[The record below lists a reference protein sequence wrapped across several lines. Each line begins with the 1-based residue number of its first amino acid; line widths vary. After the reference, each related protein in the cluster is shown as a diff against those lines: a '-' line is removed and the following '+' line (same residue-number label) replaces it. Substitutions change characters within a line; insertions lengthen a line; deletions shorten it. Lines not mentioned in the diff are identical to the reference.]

1 MAGANRILIVDDDVE
16 LQDLMRQFLAPQGFE
31 IETAGDYTCGLR
43 AATWGDSDLV
53 VLDVM
58 LPGGSGLDLLR
69 ELRMK
74 SSVPVLLLTAHGDP
88 IDRVVGLELGADD
101 YLAKPFDPHELVS
114 RIRAILRRS
123 RSGSEVSESGDW
135 IGAGELSLSLSL
147 RSARLRGK
155 ELGLTAIEFNLLEYL
170 VRHIGTI
177 VSREQLSR
185 DVLGRQVGLLD
196 RSIDVHMSRVRRKI
210 VQCGGDGD
218 LIKAIRGCGYCY
230 AAMRKAA

>member
-1 MAGANRILIVDDDVE
+1 MTGTNHILIVDDDSE
-16 LQDLMRQFLAPQGFE
+16 LQDLMRQFLSPQGFE
-31 IETAGDYTCGLR
+31 VATACDYSCGLE
-43 AATWGDSDLV
+43 AAASGDSDLV

-58 LPGGSGLDLLR
+58 LPGGSGFDLLR

-123 RSGSEVSESGDW
+123 RPDPSGLGDW
-135 IGAGELSLSLSL
+135 IAAGELSLSLSL
-147 RSARLRGK
+147 RTARLRGK

-185 DVLGRQVGLLD
+185 DVLGRRVGLLD
-196 RSIDVHMSRVRRKI
+196 RSIDVHVSRVRRKI

-218 LIKAIRGCGYCY
+218 LIKAIRGSGYCF